1 MSATLFASA
10 HNILLS
16 RLVWENK
23 QRLFYQMRHDG
34 LRRRQK
40 PFATAADMHYPEIDM
55 AIRRLKPFWMGQ
67 VQSGDRLVQFI
78 SMQDQLPS
86 LTDCAADYF
95 DFYLTHKTKF
105 LRKLRVAVD
114 FMLLRGR
121 GILKCTVDPFNNYAL
136 VFESIDPMFVI
147 VPDSAIDF
155 EDADEFVHVRHLTL
169 GQYKRDRR
177 YNQDQDCIR
186 RIVGSA
192 NFENYNV
199 LLQDKRIREGITH
212 NRNPNSILLWEHY
225 QKTMGGWTVAT
236 YCPYNSDVEVRK
248 PFGVPYKIGNKVSLP
263 FFSFA
268 MEVKDEG
275 WYSPRGLG
283 ELLAPAE
290 QYLTKLWNE
299 KADAMTFGNRPVFTS
314 EGEIGNVANIRWQ
327 PGEFIPRNVK
337 AVQMTPPPYSFDSEL
352 MFARQIG
359 EEQAQS
365 PDFGISKPGMPA
377 TDGGKPRTATENQ
390 RISALQQAGTNDN
403 ANFFREDLGKVY
415 THAWGLICQYKDRD
429 FAYYAAGKLGILPPE
444 SLHDKYLIAP
454 DGSPDG
460 WNRMA
465 RFQKAAA
472 RLQMW
477 KGDPQCDQD
486 KLKRDVMA
494 ADDAQFAQKAF
505 IPSNL
510 KAASEA
516 EDEAMEIV
524 ILEQGF
530 PAAVLPGEDH
540 ATRILV
546 DVGWLAKQAQT
557 NAPLNPVAKQ
567 RVAQHMMLHFQ
578 YLKQQQPQVAKQIL
592 LKIKQAEQQMGSRGA
607 PPSGGPAGAPAPGQ
621 GPTNTPATQGMP
633 GAPAGPINPS

>member
-1 MSATLFASA
+1 M
-10 HNILLS
+10 LLS

-40 PFATAADMHYPEIDM
+40 PFPTAADMHYPEIDM

-78 SMQDQLPS
+78 SMQDQLAT

-95 DFYLTHKTKF
+95 DFYLTHRTKF
-105 LRKLRVAVD
+105 LRKLRVGVD
-114 FMLLRGR
+114 HMLLRGR
-121 GILKCTVDPFNNYAL
+121 GVIKCTVDPFNGYQL
-136 VFESIDPMFVI
+136 VFEAVDPLFIIM
-147 VPDSAIDF
+147 PDSAIDF
-155 EDADEFVHVRHLTL
+155 DDADGFVHCRQMTVP
-169 GQYKRDRR
+169 QYKRNRR
-177 YNQDQDCIR
+177 YNQDQAALR
-186 RIVGSA
+186 RIVGSV
-192 NFENYNV
+192 NFENYST

-212 NRNPNSILLWEHY
+212 NRNPNAILLWEHY
-225 QKTMGGWTVAT
+225 TKTMGGWTVNT
-236 YCPYNSDVEVRK
+236 YCPYNPDVEVRQ
-248 PFGVPYKIGNKVSLP
+248 PFGVPYKVDGKVSLP

-275 WYSPRGLG
+275 WYAPRGLG
-283 ELLAPAE
+283 ELLAPVE

-299 KADAMTFGNRPVFTS
+299 KADAMTFGNRPVFTA
-314 EGEIGNVANIRWQ
+314 EGEIGNTANIRWQ
-327 PGEFIPRNVK
+327 PGEFIPRNIK
-337 AVQMTPPPYSFDSEL
+337 AVQMSPLPFSFDQEL
-352 MFARQIG
+352 MFARSIG
-359 EEQAQS
+359 EEQSQS
-365 PDFGISKPGMPA
+365 PDFGITNSAQQQQG
-377 TDGGKPRTATENQ
+377 TKPRTATENQ

-403 ANFFREDLGKVY
+403 GNFFREDLGRLYK
-415 THAWGLICQYKDRD
+415 HAWGLICQYRDRD
-429 FAYYAAGKLGILPPE
+429 FAYYAAGKLGVLPAE
-444 SLHDKYLIAP
+444 ALHDKYLIAP

-465 RFQKAAA
+465 RFQKSVA
-472 RLQMW
+472 RLQLW
-477 KGDPQCDQD
+477 KGDPNCDQD

-510 KAASEA
+510 KAASES

-540 ATRILV
+540 VSRIMV
-546 DVGWLAKQAQT
+546 DVGWLAKQGMT
-557 NAPLNPVAKQ
+557 GSPMDPVAKQ
-567 RVAQHMMLHFQ
+567 RVFQHLMMHFQ

-592 LKIKQAEQQMGSRGA
+592 LKIKALEQTPRT
-607 PPSGGPAGAPAPGQ
+607 AGAPAPGNTNSIQNAPPQ
-621 GPTNTPATQGMP
+621 GTP
-633 GAPAGPINPS
+633 GAPTGQPFNPSL